1 MQKLNLH
8 VVLFSDILMS
18 FLPYPQILSLVF
30 YNIVHSLHF
39 TASPQSTNS
48 ILHDCTE
55 VGLWIYGNGCYAVK
69 IASIFISYLNSFLQ
83 WNNSSFD
90 KSTSE
95 LTGLIINIIINIIMD
110 SLVQF
115 VIVNLLFDNCELV
128 GSVEN

>member
-1 MQKLNLH
+1 M
-8 VVLFSDILMS
+8 
-18 FLPYPQILSLVF
+18 
-30 YNIVHSLHF
+30 
-39 TASPQSTNS
+39 
-48 ILHDCTE
+48 
-55 VGLWIYGNGCYAVK
+55 K

-128 GSVEN
+128 DCVEN

>member
-1 MQKLNLH
+1 MQKLNLR
-8 VVLFSDILMS
+8 VVLFSDILML

-30 YNIVHSLHF
+30 YNIVHC
-39 TASPQSTNS
+39 PQSTNS
-48 ILHDCTE
+48 NCTE